1 MLILDALALLVCEG
15 ATPLARVITQI
26 DWHGQRQ
33 LTICAI
39 THDCQPDWVA
49 MFGYA
54 TPAQSERLAVLL
66 TAQGDAPPAV
76 IQALHHAQITTTVV
90 EA

>member
-1 MLILDALALLVCEG
+1 V
-15 ATPLARVITQI
+15 
-26 DWHGQRQ
+26 
-33 LTICAI
+33 I

-54 TPAQSERLAVLL
+54 TPVQSERLAVLL

-90 EA
+90 EV